1 MNIYNK
7 IQDEMNRTLST
18 AATAGLAILLLVGC
32 SSAPATPATPAAK
45 LPVALTTT
53 EAPTP
58 APTATS
64 SDAAYLSTMNAI
76 DPAKGDALLVAMAHT
91 RCGDLDLGTT
101 VDELE
106 AKRSRYELGRSYQQD
121 RDHGGNR
128 ELLPAARRPTAE
140 CAMTTATG

>member
-106 AKRSRYELGRSYQQD
+106 AKE
-121 RDHGGNR
+121 
-128 ELLPAARRPTAE
+128 AAMSWDVVTSKIGIMAAIVNYCPQHADQLQNVQ
-140 CAMTTATG
+140 

>member
-32 SSAPATPATPAAK
+32 SSAPATPAAK

-106 AKRSRYELGRSYQQD
+106 AKE
-121 RDHGGNR
+121 
-128 ELLPAARRPTAE
+128 AAMSWDVVTSKIGIMAAIVNYCPQHADQLQNVQ
-140 CAMTTATG
+140 

>member
-1 MNIYNK
+1 MNIYNQ
-7 IQDEMNRTLST
+7 IQDEMNLTLST
-18 AATAGLAILLLVGC
+18 AATVGFVTLLLVGC
-32 SSAPATPATPAAK
+32 STAPPTPVAK

-106 AKRSRYELGRSYQQD
+106 AKE
-121 RDHGGNR
+121 
-128 ELLPAARRPTAE
+128 AAMSWDVVTSKIGIMA
-140 CAMTTATG
+140 AIVNY

>member
-18 AATAGLAILLLVGC
+18 AATAGLAILPLVGC
-32 SSAPATPATPAAK
+32 SSAPATPAAK

-106 AKRSRYELGRSYQQD
+106 AKE
-121 RDHGGNR
+121 
-128 ELLPAARRPTAE
+128 AAMSWDVVTSKIGIMAAIVNYCPQHADQLQNVQ
-140 CAMTTATG
+140 